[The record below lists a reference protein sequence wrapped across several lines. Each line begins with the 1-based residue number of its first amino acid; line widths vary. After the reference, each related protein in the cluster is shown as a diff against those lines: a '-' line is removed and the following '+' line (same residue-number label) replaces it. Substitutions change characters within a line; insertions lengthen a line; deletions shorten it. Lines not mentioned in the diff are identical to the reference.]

1 MLQKQTLGTMKY
13 LQSLLALTII
23 FGVISCGDDDEPSA
37 PAEENAEEVITD
49 VMLTFTPQGG
59 GATVTARAQDP
70 DGDGPQDLQVL
81 GDITLQSASNY
92 ELTLSLTNEE
102 NPIDIEDITAE
113 IRDEAEEHMFFF
125 SWTDGLF
132 SDPTGNGN
140 VDNRSDA
147 VNYDDVD
154 GDGLPL
160 GLTTSWSTG
169 PSASGSFRVI
179 LKHQP
184 DGIKTATSGISDGD
198 TDIDISW
205 QIVLR

>member
-1 MLQKQTLGTMKY
+1 MKY

>member
-1 MLQKQTLGTMKY
+1 MLQKQTLGTMKI
-13 LQSLLALTII
+13 LQSLFALILI
-23 FGVISCGDDDEPSA
+23 FSFVSCG
-37 PAEENAEEVITD
+37 EVI
-49 VMLTFTPQGG
+49 
-59 GATVTARAQDP
+59 ARAQDI
-70 DGDGPQDLQVL
+70 DGDGPQSLQVL

-92 ELTLSLTNEE
+92 ELTLELTNAE
-102 NPIDIEDITAE
+102 NPLDIEDITDE
-113 IRDEAEEHMFFF
+113 IREEAEEHMFFF

-140 VDNRSDA
+140 IDNRADA
-147 VNYDDVD
+147 VNYDDAD
-154 GDGLPL
+154 GDGFPI
-160 GLTTSWSTG
+160 GLSTSWSTG

-184 DGIKTATSGISDGD
+184 DGLKTATSGTSDGD

>member
-1 MLQKQTLGTMKY
+1 MKY
-13 LQSLLALTII
+13 LQSLLAVTII

-49 VMLTFTPQGG
+49 VVLTFTPQGG

-113 IRDEAEEHMFFF
+113 IREEAKEHMFFF

-184 DGIKTATSGISDGD
+184 DGIKTATSGTSDGD

>member
-1 MLQKQTLGTMKY
+1 MKY

-49 VMLTFTPQGG
+49 VVLTFTPQGG

-113 IRDEAEEHMFFF
+113 IKEEAEEHMFFF

-184 DGIKTATSGISDGD
+184 DGIKTATSGTSDGD

>member
-1 MLQKQTLGTMKY
+1 MKY

-37 PAEENAEEVITD
+37 PVEENAEEVITD

-102 NPIDIEDITAE
+102 NPIDIEDITIE
-113 IRDEAEEHMFFF
+113 IREEAEEHMFFF

-140 VDNRSDA
+140 VDNRSDG
-147 VNYDDVD
+147 VNYDDAD

-184 DGIKTATSGISDGD
+184 DGIKTATSGTSEGD